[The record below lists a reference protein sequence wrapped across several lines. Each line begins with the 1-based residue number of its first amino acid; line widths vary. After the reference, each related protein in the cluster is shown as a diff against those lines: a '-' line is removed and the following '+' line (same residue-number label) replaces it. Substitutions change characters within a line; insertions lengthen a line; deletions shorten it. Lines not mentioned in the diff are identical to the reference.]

1 MQLLEAKHQFLEL
14 IQGAFWVQ
22 KIVHIEIECLFLKV
36 IIKNEVHFQKTR
48 QICLCGPT
56 L

>member
-22 KIVHIEIECLFLKV
+22 KIVHIEIECLFLKMRYIFKKLV
-36 IIKNEVHFQKTR
+36 KFVSVGK
-48 QICLCGPT
+48 LCDF
-56 L
+56 